1 MARDIFAIP
10 ATGAGVERQFSR
22 SGRFASW
29 TRSRLLPKTVC
40 ESMKFKDHLIRTGK
54 PLTPPR
60 KRRRT
65 ELNLP
70 VLLNE
75 EKENGADEDK
85 IEILQWE
92 QEWWQ
97 KTGAVINT

>member
-1 MARDIFAIP
+1 
-10 ATGAGVERQFSR
+10 
-22 SGRFASW
+22 
-29 TRSRLLPKTVC
+29 
-40 ESMKFKDHLIRTGK
+40 MKFKDHLIRTGK

-85 IEILQWE
+85 IQILQWE